1 MSKTSEPLVSV
12 IIPVYNIQ
20 KYVGACLESVTGQ
33 SYKNLE
39 IIVVDDGST
48 DGSGEA
54 CDEFAQ
60 RDKRVR
66 VMHQKNA
73 GLSEARNAGIALA
86 RGEWVAL
93 IDGDDT
99 VRMEF
104 VASMI
109 KATRD
114 AEEVD
119 VVVCG
124 YNDIAPSAAV
134 MTGEEAAVKLLVEQ
148 ENMEIVAWNKLYRK
162 SLFSGICYPAGEKN
176 EDSLTTYK
184 LLAKARKVVYLDES
198 LYCYH
203 VRNGSIMDD
212 ARISER
218 LTQRERAAREAMMY
232 FGGNAKLEQAS
243 EVALLLAKY
252 AWIDAGLR
260 GEVDKRTAG
269 KARNWV
275 LANLGKYAK
284 NPYMTQKL
292 KTYNEL
298 NKWCGGVMYRWFR
311 KLRHE

>member
-1 MSKTSEPLVSV
+1 MSKASKPLVSV
-12 IIPVYNIQ
+12 IIPVYNIRE
-20 KYVGACLESVTGQ
+20 YVGACLESVTGQ

-48 DGSGEA
+48 DGSGEV
-54 CDEFAQ
+54 CDEFAR

-66 VMHQKNA
+66 VIHQKNA

-99 VRMEF
+99 VRTEF
-104 VASMI
+104 VTSMI
-109 KATRD
+109 KAMCRAEGVD
-114 AEEVD
+114 AA
-119 VVVCG
+119 VCG
-124 YNDIAPSAAV
+124 YNEVVPSSAV
-134 MTGEEAAVKLLVEQ
+134 MTGEAAAVKLLTEQ

-162 SLFSGICYPAGEKN
+162 SLFSEICYPAGEKN

-198 LYCYH
+198 LYCYNM
-203 VRNGSIMDD
+203 RNGSIMDD

-232 FGGNAKLEQAS
+232 FEGNAKLEQAS

-260 GEVDKRTAG
+260 GEVDKRTAE

-275 LANLGKYAK
+275 LANLGKYAE
-284 NPYMTQKL
+284 NPYMTKKL